1 MVATYLVALS
11 GAFVVET
18 NSGGGCTSWPLCGSG
33 FSLPAGQAATIN
45 VAHRLVALV
54 VVLLLGGL
62 MAVIARRRRGDRAVR
77 IGVMSVNLLLVLQVA
92 AGARVVV
99 LGLPAWVRGLHLA
112 LAAQLWGSVVLV
124 AVVSPA
130 LPMNEPVTAAPAH
143 RGRRAAAAGQG
154 GAVVTVAVSLDAL
167 PRRRVADVAR
177 DYVALTKPRVILLLE
192 VTAVAAM
199 VIAAQGWPGWR
210 LVLLTFAG
218 GWLAASGANAINCW
232 FDRDIDLTMGRTRA
246 RPLPSGRLEPRQALT
261 FGVVLG
267 AASFALLATTVNVL
281 AASLALLALLFYVF
295 VYTMWLKRSSMQNIV
310 IGGAAGAIP
319 PLVGW
324 AAVTGSLDLTA
335 VFLFAVVFYWTP
347 PHFWA
352 LSLLLKGDYSRAG
365 VPMLPVVQGD
375 RQTRYQI
382 VLYTIVLCLVTVLP
396 LLTRSFGAVYL
407 GGAAMLDA
415 VLLTDAV
422 VSAQRP
428 TARSAR
434 RLFYH
439 SMIYLALLF
448 AVMAIDRVTGL

>member
-1 MVATYLVALS
+1 
-11 GAFVVET
+11 
-18 NSGGGCTSWPLCGSG
+18 
-33 FSLPAGQAATIN
+33 
-45 VAHRLVALV
+45 
-54 VVLLLGGL
+54 
-62 MAVIARRRRGDRAVR
+62 
-77 IGVMSVNLLLVLQVA
+77 
-92 AGARVVV
+92 
-99 LGLPAWVRGLHLA
+99 
-112 LAAQLWGSVVLV
+112 
-124 AVVSPA
+124 
-130 LPMNEPVTAAPAH
+130 
-143 RGRRAAAAGQG
+143 
-154 GAVVTVAVSLDAL
+154 VTVAVSLEAL
-167 PRRRVADVAR
+167 SRRRVADVVR
-177 DYVALTKPRVILLLE
+177 DYIALTKPRVILLLE

-199 VIAAQGWPGWR
+199 VIAARGWPGWR

-232 FDRDIDLTMGRTRA
+232 FDRDIDLEMGRTRS
-246 RPLPSGRLEPRQALT
+246 RPIPAGRIEPRQALA
-261 FGVVLG
+261 FGAVLG
-267 AASFALLATTVNVL
+267 IASFVLLATTVNLLSAVL
-281 AASLALLALLFYVF
+281 AMTALLFYVL

-324 AAVTGSLDLTA
+324 AAVTGSLNLTA
-335 VFLFAVVFYWTP
+335 IFLFAVVFYWTP

-365 VPMLPVVQGD
+365 VPMLPVIQGD

-396 LLTRSFGAVYL
+396 VLTRSFGAVYL
-407 GGAAMLDA
+407 GGAAVLDA
-415 VLLTDAV
+415 ILLTDAV
-422 VSAQRP
+422 VASRRP

>member
-1 MVATYLVALS
+1 
-11 GAFVVET
+11 
-18 NSGGGCTSWPLCGSG
+18 
-33 FSLPAGQAATIN
+33 
-45 VAHRLVALV
+45 
-54 VVLLLGGL
+54 
-62 MAVIARRRRGDRAVR
+62 
-77 IGVMSVNLLLVLQVA
+77 
-92 AGARVVV
+92 
-99 LGLPAWVRGLHLA
+99 
-112 LAAQLWGSVVLV
+112 
-124 AVVSPA
+124 
-130 LPMNEPVTAAPAH
+130 
-143 RGRRAAAAGQG
+143 
-154 GAVVTVAVSLDAL
+154 VTVAVSLEAI
-167 PRRRVADVAR
+167 PRRRAAEVIR

-199 VIAAQGWPGWR
+199 VIAARGWPGWR

-232 FDRDIDLTMGRTRA
+232 FDRDIDLEMGRTRS
-246 RPLPSGRLEPRQALT
+246 RPIPAGRIEPGQALA
-261 FGVVLG
+261 FGIALG
-267 AASFALLATTVNVL
+267 VASFVLLATTVNLLSAVL
-281 AASLALLALLFYVF
+281 AMTALLFYVL

-324 AAVTGSLDLTA
+324 AAVTGSLNLTA

-352 LSLLLKGDYSRAG
+352 LSLLLKGDYTRAG

-396 LLTRSFGAVYL
+396 VLTRSFGGVYL
-407 GGAAMLDA
+407 GGAVVLDTI
-415 VLLTDAV
+415 LLTDAV
-422 VSAQRP
+422 VASRKP

>member
-1 MVATYLVALS
+1 M
-11 GAFVVET
+11 
-18 NSGGGCTSWPLCGSG
+18 
-33 FSLPAGQAATIN
+33 
-45 VAHRLVALV
+45 
-54 VVLLLGGL
+54 
-62 MAVIARRRRGDRAVR
+62 
-77 IGVMSVNLLLVLQVA
+77 
-92 AGARVVV
+92 
-99 LGLPAWVRGLHLA
+99 
-112 LAAQLWGSVVLV
+112 
-124 AVVSPA
+124 
-130 LPMNEPVTAAPAH
+130 
-143 RGRRAAAAGQG
+143 
-154 GAVVTVAVSLDAL
+154 TVAISLEAL
-167 PRRRVADVAR
+167 PRRRAADVVR
-177 DYVALTKPRVILLLE
+177 DYIALTKPRVILLLE

-199 VIAAQGWPGWR
+199 VIAARGWPGWR

-232 FDRDIDLTMGRTRA
+232 FDRDIDLTMGRTRT
-246 RPLPSGRLEPRQALT
+246 RPLPAGRIEPRQALG
-261 FGVVLG
+261 FGVSLG
-267 AASFALLATTVNVL
+267 VASFALLSLTVNLLSAVL
-281 AASLALLALLFYVF
+281 ALAALLFYVL

-324 AAVTGSLDLTA
+324 AAVTGSLDITA

-352 LSLLLKGDYSRAG
+352 LSLLIKNDYERAG

-382 VLYTIVLCLVTVLP
+382 VLYTVVLCLVTVLP
-396 LLTRSFGAVYL
+396 LLTRSFGAIYL
-407 GGAAMLDA
+407 GGAALLDA

-422 VSAQRP
+422 VASRRP

-439 SMIYLALLF
+439 SMVYLALLF

>member
-1 MVATYLVALS
+1 M
-11 GAFVVET
+11 
-18 NSGGGCTSWPLCGSG
+18 
-33 FSLPAGQAATIN
+33 
-45 VAHRLVALV
+45 
-54 VVLLLGGL
+54 
-62 MAVIARRRRGDRAVR
+62 
-77 IGVMSVNLLLVLQVA
+77 
-92 AGARVVV
+92 
-99 LGLPAWVRGLHLA
+99 
-112 LAAQLWGSVVLV
+112 
-124 AVVSPA
+124 
-130 LPMNEPVTAAPAH
+130 
-143 RGRRAAAAGQG
+143 
-154 GAVVTVAVSLDAL
+154 TVAVSLEAL
-167 PRRRVADVAR
+167 QRRRATEIAR
-177 DYVALTKPRVILLLE
+177 DYIALTKPRVILLLE

-199 VIAAQGWPGWR
+199 VIAARGWPGWG
-210 LVLLTFAG
+210 LVLLTFTG

-232 FDRDIDLTMGRTRA
+232 FDRDIDLRMGRTRT
-246 RPLPSGRLEPRQALT
+246 RPIPAGRIEPRQALG
-261 FGVVLG
+261 FGIALG
-267 AASFALLATTVNVL
+267 IASFVLLATTVNLLSAVL
-281 AASLALLALLFYVF
+281 AITALLFYVL

-324 AAVTGSLDLTA
+324 AAVTGSLNLTA

-352 LSLLLKGDYSRAG
+352 LSLLLTGDYSRAG

-396 LLTRSFGAVYL
+396 VLTRSFGAVYL
-407 GGAAMLDA
+407 GGAALLDA
-415 VLLTDAV
+415 ILLTDAV
-422 VSAQRP
+422 VASRRP

>member
-1 MVATYLVALS
+1 M
-11 GAFVVET
+11 
-18 NSGGGCTSWPLCGSG
+18 
-33 FSLPAGQAATIN
+33 
-45 VAHRLVALV
+45 
-54 VVLLLGGL
+54 
-62 MAVIARRRRGDRAVR
+62 
-77 IGVMSVNLLLVLQVA
+77 
-92 AGARVVV
+92 
-99 LGLPAWVRGLHLA
+99 
-112 LAAQLWGSVVLV
+112 
-124 AVVSPA
+124 
-130 LPMNEPVTAAPAH
+130 
-143 RGRRAAAAGQG
+143 
-154 GAVVTVAVSLDAL
+154 TVAVSLEAL
-167 PRRRVADVAR
+167 PRRRAAEVVR
-177 DYVALTKPRVILLLE
+177 DYIALTKPRVILLLE

-199 VIAAQGWPGWR
+199 VIAARGWPGWR

-232 FDRDIDLTMGRTRA
+232 FDRDIDLRMGRTRT
-246 RPLPSGRLEPRQALT
+246 RPIPAGRIEPLQALA
-261 FGVVLG
+261 FGVGLG
-267 AASFALLATTVNVL
+267 VASFALLATTVNLLSAVL
-281 AASLALLALLFYVF
+281 AMTALLFYVL

-324 AAVTGSLDLTA
+324 AAVTGSLNLTA

-352 LSLLLKGDYSRAG
+352 LSLLLKNDYSRAG

-396 LLTRSFGAVYL
+396 VLTRSFGAVYV
-407 GGAAMLDA
+407 GGAAVLDTI
-415 VLLTDAV
+415 LLTDAV
-422 VSAQRP
+422 VASRRP

>member
-1 MVATYLVALS
+1 M
-11 GAFVVET
+11 
-18 NSGGGCTSWPLCGSG
+18 
-33 FSLPAGQAATIN
+33 
-45 VAHRLVALV
+45 
-54 VVLLLGGL
+54 
-62 MAVIARRRRGDRAVR
+62 
-77 IGVMSVNLLLVLQVA
+77 
-92 AGARVVV
+92 
-99 LGLPAWVRGLHLA
+99 
-112 LAAQLWGSVVLV
+112 
-124 AVVSPA
+124 
-130 LPMNEPVTAAPAH
+130 
-143 RGRRAAAAGQG
+143 
-154 GAVVTVAVSLDAL
+154 TVAISLEAL
-167 PRRRVADVAR
+167 PRRRAADVVR
-177 DYVALTKPRVILLLE
+177 DYISLTKPRVILLLE

-199 VIAAQGWPGWR
+199 VIAARGWPGWR

-232 FDRDIDLTMGRTRA
+232 FDRDIDLTMGRTRT
-246 RPLPSGRLEPRQALT
+246 RPLPAGRIEPRQALG
-261 FGVVLG
+261 FGISLG
-267 AASFALLATTVNVL
+267 VASFVLLTLTVNLLSAVL
-281 AASLALLALLFYVF
+281 ALTALLFYVL

-324 AAVTGSLDLTA
+324 AAVTGSLDITA

-352 LSLLLKGDYSRAG
+352 LSLLIKNDYARAG

-382 VLYTIVLCLVTVLP
+382 VLYTVVLCLVTVLP

-407 GGAAMLDA
+407 CGAAILDA

-422 VSAQRP
+422 VASQRP
-428 TARSAR
+428 SARSAR

>member
-1 MVATYLVALS
+1 M
-11 GAFVVET
+11 
-18 NSGGGCTSWPLCGSG
+18 
-33 FSLPAGQAATIN
+33 
-45 VAHRLVALV
+45 
-54 VVLLLGGL
+54 
-62 MAVIARRRRGDRAVR
+62 
-77 IGVMSVNLLLVLQVA
+77 
-92 AGARVVV
+92 
-99 LGLPAWVRGLHLA
+99 
-112 LAAQLWGSVVLV
+112 
-124 AVVSPA
+124 
-130 LPMNEPVTAAPAH
+130 
-143 RGRRAAAAGQG
+143 
-154 GAVVTVAVSLDAL
+154 TVAVSLEAI
-167 PRRRVADVAR
+167 PQRRAAGVVR
-177 DYVALTKPRVILLLE
+177 DYIALTKPRVILLLE

-232 FDRDIDLTMGRTRA
+232 FDRDIDLEMGRTRS
-246 RPLPSGRLEPRQALT
+246 RPIPAGRIEPAQALA
-261 FGVVLG
+261 FGIALG
-267 AASFALLATTVNVL
+267 VASFVLLATTVNLLSAVL
-281 AASLALLALLFYVF
+281 AMTALLFYVL

-324 AAVTGSLDLTA
+324 AAVTGTLNLTA

-396 LLTRSFGAVYL
+396 VLTRSFGAVYL
-407 GGAAMLDA
+407 GGAVVLDTI
-415 VLLTDAV
+415 LLTDAV
-422 VSAQRP
+422 VASRKP

>member
-1 MVATYLVALS
+1 M
-11 GAFVVET
+11 
-18 NSGGGCTSWPLCGSG
+18 
-33 FSLPAGQAATIN
+33 
-45 VAHRLVALV
+45 
-54 VVLLLGGL
+54 
-62 MAVIARRRRGDRAVR
+62 
-77 IGVMSVNLLLVLQVA
+77 
-92 AGARVVV
+92 
-99 LGLPAWVRGLHLA
+99 
-112 LAAQLWGSVVLV
+112 
-124 AVVSPA
+124 
-130 LPMNEPVTAAPAH
+130 
-143 RGRRAAAAGQG
+143 
-154 GAVVTVAVSLDAL
+154 TVAVLDAL
-167 PRRRVADVAR
+167 PRRRAADVVR
-177 DYVALTKPRVILLLE
+177 DYIALTKPRVILLLE

-199 VIAAQGWPGWR
+199 VIAARGWPGWR

-232 FDRDIDLTMGRTRA
+232 FDRDIDLEMGRTRS
-246 RPLPSGRLEPRQALT
+246 RPIPAGRIEPLQALA
-261 FGVVLG
+261 FGVALG
-267 AASFALLATTVNVL
+267 AGSFVLLATTVNLLSAVL
-281 AASLALLALLFYVF
+281 AMTALLFYVL

-324 AAVTGSLDLTA
+324 AAVTGSLNLTA

-352 LSLLLKGDYSRAG
+352 LSLLLKGDYTRAG

-396 LLTRSFGAVYL
+396 VLTRSFGAVYL
-407 GGAAMLDA
+407 GGAVVLDTI
-415 VLLTDAV
+415 LLTDAV
-422 VSAQRP
+422 VASRRP